1 MKNFKYILLVLF
13 FTVPVLIHALLNT
26 ASLHGVGVMLAYVV
40 LGVVIL
46 GALGVVFVLP
56 MFGSYNPHRF
66 PQKNESDSDKARRDN
81 MVRMGQYDSWHRW

>member
-1 MKNFKYILLVLF
+1 MKKLKYFIILF
-13 FTVPVLIHALLNT
+13 FGLPFVMDLLLST
-26 ASLHGVGVMLAYVV
+26 PALHGVGVMLAYVV

-81 MVRMGQYDSWHRW
+81 MVRIGQYDSWHRW